1 MHVRA
6 LAFLL
11 GVSPK
16 ARVLLCPL
24 TEERKPAQEAVD
36 AT

>member
-16 ARVLLCPL
+16 PRVQLCPL
-24 TEERKPAQEAVD
+24 TEERKTAQEVGH